1 LLVYL
6 SNNKLYPNSIKM
18 ILALI
23 NIFCLLVIIGIIIYI
38 LLTYITVRDNITK
51 LEKIVP
57 NVATINNK
65 MKDITVPSGP
75 GPAPSPAPPG
85 PSPPS
90 PPGPSPSPTPYVPP
104 NDAMKVYYTVIK
116 AALDTFER
124 DKTNIINR
132 IASQDFYLAKGDA
145 ASKYLKDN
153 RTMVPIVAWYVY
165 ENSPA
170 KSSLN
175 QKDVNDMYTVLN
187 FFNNDAY
194 KYTGSNGNTYHF
206 STLSVSSSIQQ
217 FYQNNKTV
225 IDTCLRDNTC

>member
-1 LLVYL
+1 
-6 SNNKLYPNSIKM
+6 M
-18 ILALI
+18 ILAII

-38 LLTYITVRDNITK
+38 LLSYLLVKDNITK
-51 LEKIVP
+51 LQKIVP
-57 NVATINNK
+57 KEGTIHNK

-75 GPAPSPAPPG
+75 APSPAPPG
-85 PSPPS
+85 PGPS
-90 PPGPSPSPTPYVPP
+90 PAPGPTPSPSPSPYVPP
-104 NDAMKVYYTVIK
+104 NEAMKVYYTVIK

-132 IASQDFYLAKGDA
+132 VGSQDFYLAKGDV

-153 RTMVPIVAWYVY
+153 KSMVPIIAWYVY

-175 QKDVNDMYTVLN
+175 QKDINDMYTVLN
-187 FFNNDAY
+187 FYNNDAY
-194 KYTGSNGNTYHF
+194 KYTAANGNTYHF
-206 STLSVSSSIQQ
+206 STLAVSSSIQQ
-217 FYQNNKTV
+217 FYLNNKTI